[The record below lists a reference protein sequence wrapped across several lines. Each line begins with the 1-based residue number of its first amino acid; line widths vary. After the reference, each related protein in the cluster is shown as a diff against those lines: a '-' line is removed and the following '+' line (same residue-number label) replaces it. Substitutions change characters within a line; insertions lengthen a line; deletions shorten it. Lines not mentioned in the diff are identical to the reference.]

1 MINRREMIAAG
12 LGSVAYTAM
21 AQEEKPLVPMSVAVF
36 SFAIR
41 LRAERA
47 GKKPR
52 YLSEAM
58 NYLEFC
64 RSLGAGGIQVGYGIR
79 EQSEMT
85 PLRKKA
91 DEYGM
96 FIEGSIS
103 LPKNKDDVERFDK
116 EVQTATYAGVN
127 YFRTVMLSGRRYEY
141 FDSMKQY
148 EEFKNESYH
157 WLELAEPICAKHKVH
172 VCFENH
178 KDWRIPEMLDILK
191 RIDSEW
197 IGACVDTGNNIS
209 LLEMPMDFIEA
220 FAPYAHGCHLKDAGY
235 EEYEDGFLLADCALG
250 DGSLDV
256 PKIVET
262 LKTANPKMN
271 ISMEMSTRD
280 PLKIPVYTDKYWT
293 TFGDV
298 KGEELAK
305 ILRMVRDNKPDKPY
319 PRISQM
325 TLDEQIAMEEDNIR
339 RSIEYARNNF
349 MHLL

>member
-1 MINRREMIAAG
+1 MINRRDMIAAG
-12 LGSVAYTAM
+12 LGTFAYSAI
-21 AQEEKPLVPMSVAVF
+21 AQVEKPLVPVSVAVF

-41 LRAERA
+41 LRAESA
-47 GKKPR
+47 GQKPM
-52 YLSEAM
+52 YLSEPV

-64 RSLGAGGIQVGYGIR
+64 RGLGAGGIQVGYGIR

-85 PLRKKA
+85 ALRRRA

-96 FIEGSIS
+96 FIEGSIA
-103 LPKNKDDVERFDK
+103 LPKTKDDVERFDK

-127 YFRTVMLSGRRYEY
+127 YFRTVMLSGRRYET

-148 EEFKNESYH
+148 EDFKHESFH

-209 LLEMPMDFIEA
+209 LLEMPMDYISA

-250 DGSLDV
+250 EGSLDV

-262 LKTANPKMN
+262 LKKANPKMN

-280 PLKIPVYTDKYWT
+280 PLKIPVFTDKYWT

-305 ILRMVRDNKPDKPY
+305 ILRMVRDNKPEKPY
-319 PRISQM
+319 PRISEM
-325 TLDEQIAMEEDNIR
+325 TLDDQIAAEEGNIR
-339 RSIEYARNNF
+339 RSIEYARKNF